1 MPGRFVVIGGDAA
14 GMSAAA
20 QLRRLVPRSQ
30 LEIVVFEKGPYTSY
44 SACGLPFF
52 VSGLVEDAESLIA
65 RTPEEHIANGID
77 VRMLTEVVS
86 VDLER
91 REVEARTVDGKRTG
105 TRVGFD
111 QLLFATGATPIRPD
125 LPNAS
130 AHGIHGIQSLTD
142 GIRLRDAVVRAGRP
156 KVVVVGGGYVGL
168 EMAEAMRVR
177 DLDVVLV
184 DRAAQPMSTLDED
197 MGALVARALE
207 GLGVELRLGTAVEA
221 FEADGEGR
229 VRGVVTD
236 AGTLDAD
243 LVVLGIGV
251 RPNSTLAAHAGVPI
265 GRTGGISTDL
275 RMSTNVD
282 GVWAAGDCVE
292 TLHRLTGEPVA
303 IALGTHANKQGR
315 VVAANAAGKHATFR
329 GVIGTAVTKVCDLEV
344 ARTGLNEREATHAG
358 IETVSGVIEGTS
370 RAGYYPGAQ
379 RLHVKVRADARTGR
393 LLGAQIVGREGAAK
407 RIDVFAAA
415 IWTGMTADEFSQLDL
430 GYAPPYAPLW
440 DPTLIG
446 ARKAAEAVATAS
458 TPPPAGE

>member
-20 QLRRLVPRSQ
+20 QLRRLVPRSE

-44 SACGLPFF
+44 SACGLPFL
-52 VSGLVEDAESLIA
+52 VSGLVEEAESLIA
-65 RTPEEHIANGID
+65 RTPEQHIANGLD
-77 VRMLTEVVS
+77 VRMRTEVVA
-86 VDLER
+86 VDLDR
-91 REVEARTVDGKRTG
+91 REVEVRTLDGPASEERLA
-105 TRVGFD
+105 FD
-111 QLLFATGATPIRPD
+111 QLLFATGATPVRPD
-125 LPNAS
+125 LPNAT
-130 AHGIHGIQSLTD
+130 AHGIHGIQTLTD
-142 GIRLRDAVVRAGRP
+142 GIRLRDAVLRAGRP

-177 DLDVVLV
+177 DLDVVLI

-207 GLGVELRLGTAVEA
+207 GLGVELHLETRVEA
-221 FEADGEGR
+221 FEAGDDGH
-229 VRGVVTD
+229 VRAVVTD
-236 AGTLDAD
+236 AGTFDAD

-251 RPNSTLAAHAGVPI
+251 RPNSALAADAGVAI
-265 GRTGGISTDL
+265 GHTGGISTDP

-303 IALGTHANKQGR
+303 IALGTHANKQGK
-315 VVAANAAGKHATFR
+315 VVATNATGGRATFP

-344 ARTGLNEREATHAG
+344 ARTGLSEQEAERAG
-358 IETVSGVIEGTS
+358 IDTVCGVIESTS

-379 RLHVKVRADARTGR
+379 VLHVKVRAHARTGR

-407 RIDVFAAA
+407 RIDVLAAA

-440 DPTLIG
+440 DPTLVG
-446 ARKAAEAVATAS
+446 ARKAAEAVDA
-458 TPPPAGE
+458 AGR